1 MQFTPTRPLVLALA
15 SAALLLGGCADMSAR
30 QKGTATGAAAG
41 AAVGAVLSKVTGG
54 KAGSGA
60 VIGGAVGAVAGNLWS
75 KKMEDKQRAMEQATQ
90 GTGID
95 VSRTSDNQLKV
106 NVPSDLS
113 FDTGRANIR
122 PELAPILTRFAQ
134 GLDATMRVQ
143 ITGHT
148 DSQGSDAVN
157 NPLSVERAAS
167 VRDYLVSQGV
177 SATRISI
184 EGKGEHQPRRPR
196 RASADRRQHHRRRP
210 REEPPR
216 RDLPARAGKSR
227 LLSPRSV
234 DDQAGFQK
242 M

>member
-1 MQFTPTRPLVLALA
+1 MMQFSPSRPLVLALT

-90 GTGID
+90 GTGVG
-95 VSRTSDNQLKV
+95 VSRTEDNRLKV
-106 NVPSDLS
+106 NVPSDVS
-113 FDTGRANIR
+113 FDTGRSNIR
-122 PELAPILTRFAQ
+122 PELAPILSKFAQ
-134 GLDATMRVQ
+134 GLDATMHVQ
-143 ITGHT
+143 VIGHT

-157 NPLSVERAAS
+157 NPLSLDRAQS

-177 SATRISI
+177 SASRIAV
-184 EGKGEHQPRRPR
+184 EGKGEHQPIADNSTADGRAKNRRVEIFL
-196 RASADRRQHHRRRP
+196 
-210 REEPPR
+210 REPEK
-216 RDLPARAGKSR
+216 AGS
-227 LLSPRSV
+227 
-234 DDQAGFQK
+234 
-242 M
+242 

>member
-1 MQFTPTRPLVLALA
+1 MMMMQFTSSRPLVLALA

-95 VSRTSDNQLKV
+95 VSRTADNQLKV

-113 FDTGRANIR
+113 FDSGRSNIR
-122 PELAPILTRFAQ
+122 PALAPILSKFAQ
-134 GLDATMRVQ
+134 GLDATMHVE
-143 ITGHT
+143 IVGHT
-148 DSQGSDAVN
+148 DSQGSEAVN

-167 VRDYLVSQGV
+167 VRDYLVAQGV

-184 EGKGEHQPRRPR
+184 DGKGERQPVADNSTAEGRARNRRVEIFL
-196 RASADRRQHHRRRP
+196 
-210 REEPPR
+210 REPEK
-216 RDLPARAGKSR
+216 AGS
-227 LLSPRSV
+227 
-234 DDQAGFQK
+234 
-242 M
+242 

>member
-1 MQFTPTRPLVLALA
+1 
-15 SAALLLGGCADMSAR
+15 MSAR

-95 VSRTSDNQLKV
+95 VSRTADNQLKV

-113 FDTGRANIR
+113 FDSGRSNIR
-122 PELAPILTRFAQ
+122 PALAPILTKFAH
-134 GLDATMRVQ
+134 GLDATMHVQ
-143 ITGHT
+143 VIGHT

-177 SATRISI
+177 LATRISI
-184 EGKGEHQPRRPR
+184 EGKGEHQPVADNSTADGRARNRRVEIFL
-196 RASADRRQHHRRRP
+196 
-210 REEPPR
+210 REPEK
-216 RDLPARAGKSR
+216 AGS
-227 LLSPRSV
+227 
-234 DDQAGFQK
+234 
-242 M
+242 

>member
-1 MQFTPTRPLVLALA
+1 MMMMQFTSSRPLVLALA

-95 VSRTSDNQLKV
+95 VSRTADNQLKV

-113 FDTGRANIR
+113 FDSGRSNIR
-122 PELAPILTRFAQ
+122 PALAPILSKFAQ
-134 GLDATMRVQ
+134 GLDATMHVE
-143 ITGHT
+143 IVGHT

-167 VRDYLVSQGV
+167 VRDYLVAQGV

-184 EGKGEHQPRRPR
+184 EGKGERQPVADNSTADGRARNRRVEIVL
-196 RASADRRQHHRRRP
+196 
-210 REEPPR
+210 REPEK
-216 RDLPARAGKSR
+216 AGS
-227 LLSPRSV
+227 
-234 DDQAGFQK
+234 
-242 M
+242 

>member
-1 MQFTPTRPLVLALA
+1 MMQFTPSRPLVLALT

-90 GTGID
+90 GTG
-95 VSRTSDNQLKV
+95 VGVTRTDDNQLKV

-113 FDTGRANIR
+113 FDTGRSNIR
-122 PELAPILTRFAQ
+122 HELAPILSKFAH

-143 ITGHT
+143 IIGHT
-148 DSQGSDAVN
+148 DSQGTDAVN
-157 NPLSVERAAS
+157 NPLSLDRAAS

-177 SATRISI
+177 SATRISVD
-184 EGKGEHQPRRPR
+184 GKGERQPVADNSTADGRAKNRRVEIFL
-196 RASADRRQHHRRRP
+196 
-210 REEPPR
+210 REPEK
-216 RDLPARAGKSR
+216 AGS
-227 LLSPRSV
+227 
-234 DDQAGFQK
+234 
-242 M
+242 

>member
-1 MQFTPTRPLVLALA
+1 MMQFSPSRPLVLALT

-90 GTGID
+90 GTGVG
-95 VSRTSDNQLKV
+95 VSRTEDNRLKV
-106 NVPSDLS
+106 NVPSDVS
-113 FDTGRANIR
+113 FDTGRSNIR
-122 PELAPILTRFAQ
+122 AELAPILTKFAQ
-134 GLDATMRVQ
+134 GLDATMHVQ
-143 ITGHT
+143 VIGHT

-157 NPLSVERAAS
+157 NPLSLDRAQS

-177 SATRISI
+177 SASRIAV
-184 EGKGEHQPRRPR
+184 EGKGEHQPIADNSTADGRAKNRRVEIFL
-196 RASADRRQHHRRRP
+196 
-210 REEPPR
+210 REPEK
-216 RDLPARAGKSR
+216 AGS
-227 LLSPRSV
+227 
-234 DDQAGFQK
+234 
-242 M
+242 

>member
-1 MQFTPTRPLVLALA
+1 MMQFTPSRPLVLALT

-30 QKGTATGAAAG
+30 QKGTATGAAG

-95 VSRTSDNQLKV
+95 VTRTSDNQLKV

-113 FDTGRANIR
+113 FDSGRSNIR
-122 PELAPILTRFAQ
+122 PALAPILAKFAH
-134 GLDATMRVQ
+134 GLDGTMHVQ
-143 ITGHT
+143 VTGHT

-157 NPLSVERAAS
+157 NPLSVDRAAS
-167 VRDYLVSQGV
+167 VRDYLVTQGV

-184 EGKGEHQPRRPR
+184 DGKGERQPVADNTTADGRAKNRRVEIFL
-196 RASADRRQHHRRRP
+196 
-210 REEPPR
+210 REPEK
-216 RDLPARAGKSR
+216 AGS
-227 LLSPRSV
+227 
-234 DDQAGFQK
+234 
-242 M
+242 